1 MGTSAQLILVDS
13 DILIDASRQDAAALD
28 WLDQRR
34 SEIAVST
41 ITHIELLSGC
51 RDKREWRLTQ
61 GFLARFEHLTL
72 TPEVSRQALQLFDGY
87 RLSHGL
93 MLADA
98 LIAATAI
105 SWNVPLVSKNQRDFH
120 FINELHLQPF
130 PAP

>member
-1 MGTSAQLILVDS
+1 VGTSAQLILVDS
-13 DILIDASRQDAAALD
+13 DILIDASRQDYVAVD
-28 WLDQRR
+28 WLDRRR

-51 RDKREWRLTQ
+51 RDKRDWQLTQ
-61 GFLARFEHLTL
+61 GFLARFEHFTL
-72 TPEVSRQALQLFDGY
+72 TAEVSKLALQLFDSY

-105 SWNVPLVSKNQRDFH
+105 AWNVPLASKNQKDFR
-120 FINELHLQPF
+120 FIAELDLHLY
-130 PAP
+130 PAT